1 MNKADRR
8 AVLDE
13 IHSLA
18 SNVLISWLRVELY
31 VDEWRSTGLSGGGGG
46 IKAKNEISDPTFRAS
61 QGKDVVM
68 TRHLDAIQQMRIAH
82 WHLDGNY
89 DAFGE
94 QLGFVLAMSM
104 TFPDRSLQYQPHALQ
119 AAQGS
124 MRAVDSHV
132 RWCLNPPA
140 EVTKHNASLSKCA
153 NQFGCPDDAW
163 ACKAGRCLTCYEYN
177 RRTGRDRVRAA

>member
-82 WHLDGNY
+82 W
-89 DAFGE
+89 
-94 QLGFVLAMSM
+94 Q
-104 TFPDRSLQYQPHALQ
+104 DRKS
-119 AAQGS
+119 
-124 MRAVDSHV
+124 VV
-132 RWCLNPPA
+132 
-140 EVTKHNASLSKCA
+140 
-153 NQFGCPDDAW
+153 
-163 ACKAGRCLTCYEYN
+163 
-177 RRTGRDRVRAA
+177 